1 MLHERLNK
9 IKKGLEL
16 ANLKIDSFFIEIG
29 LKKRPLT
36 AFEKILQIYI
46 QSFVLNL
53 KSGLTLEQSLVLASE
68 NTPVPQE
75 LIQEFKIRSSATL
88 GLSYFVAKEP
98 SDKVKRFSRLVVQ
111 NKKTGGVNITYI
123 LDQFAN
129 ELLMESFESFK
140 KKSEK
145 VSVQLTFLLSMALV
159 SVIII
164 TIAPVMLTL

>member
-1 MLHERLNK
+1 MQNSFFIQLKIQIEEINK
-9 IKKGLEL
+9 
-16 ANLKIDSFFIEIG
+16 KIDSFLIKIG
-29 LKKRPLT
+29 LKKCPPSD
-36 AFEKILQIYI
+36 FEKVLQTYI

-53 KSGLTLEQSLVLASE
+53 KSGLTLEQALILASE
-68 NTPVPQE
+68 NIPVPNA
-75 LIQEFKIRSSATL
+75 LIHEFKIRSSATL
-88 GLSYFVAKEP
+88 GLSFFVKEEP

-111 NKKTGGVNITYI
+111 NKKTGGINITYI
-123 LDQFAN
+123 LDQYAN
-129 ELLMESFESFK
+129 ELLLESFESFK

>member
-1 MLHERLNK
+1 MLNINLDRV
-9 IKKGLEL
+9 KKGLEV
-16 ANLKIDSFFIEIG
+16 ANLKIDIFLIAIG
-29 LKKRPLT
+29 LKKRPPT
-36 AFEKILQIYI
+36 AFEKILHVFI

-68 NTPVPQE
+68 NTPVPSE
-75 LIQEFKIRSSATL
+75 LIHEFKIRSSAAL
-88 GLSYFVAKEP
+88 GLSYFVKNE
-98 SDKVKRFSRLVVQ
+98 SSEKVKRFSRLVIQ
-111 NKKTGGVNITYI
+111 NKKTGGLNITYI
-123 LDQFAN
+123 LDQFSN
-129 ELLMESFESFK
+129 ELLMESFETFK